1 MLENVLYNVIRLI
14 FHGTS
19 LFCYT
24 KRASSPPWAYCS
36 NESTFMWNDNL
47 PLQMVNHQQ
56 RFATWTSRALFLMM
70 LSPQHVFAR
79 FSYSFP
85 FPRNFIQSYRFYFP
99 YCSKCSHVGKKMK
112 KAKEETRILYNHKLT
127 IIIKQTPFSRQEIE
141 DIISSF
147 CFHSNKKKK
156 KPGRGQPPCSPRGPG
171 IPNTLLGRHTTS
183 DLKALSPGAFPN
195 ASLLFPP
202 VAS

>member
-1 MLENVLYNVIRLI
+1 
-14 FHGTS
+14 
-19 LFCYT
+19 
-24 KRASSPPWAYCS
+24 
-36 NESTFMWNDNL
+36 
-47 PLQMVNHQQ
+47 
-56 RFATWTSRALFLMM
+56 MM